1 MQFWRSI
8 VFTAVFGLGLTAL
21 ASLLLENY
29 DHQRIQER
37 IQADTASLESNI
49 RGSLV
54 RLLYASE
61 LTGSLLKT
69 SDRTPQQQLPL
80 LRSALAS
87 FYQSVRQVTLVDRDL
102 NVIAQTL
109 VSGNELVS
117 ATTYQGTPLNVAELE
132 QANNDAI
139 FLPARNL
146 SSSDHDLALFIP
158 VMTTQQ
164 SYFVAAIIDVEELLR
179 QTIHHH
185 IIEGYQ
191 VSVHQENLEIYNFSG
206 NTDLKPYWATEFNI
220 LIANNNWYFEV
231 WPTPNKFSNLHII
244 NPLVTP
250 LLGMF
255 ITGMMMIFV
264 ARIRNQEN
272 RLEQLHKVNNDY
284 TQSLL
289 ERDDIEKKL
298 AYLSEHDGLTEVP
311 NRNALIRF
319 LTKRLAEI
327 KSNNLQLVA
336 IQLNIDHFKDINNAL
351 GHKVGDEL
359 LKRLAH
365 RLQTSSQKFDFI
377 ARIGGDEFLVIKQA
391 IGSSQQATELA
402 EEITRLVKPQFF
414 IGRHE
419 IYASASIGIAFAS
432 DADYDADTLLRHT
445 DAALI
450 QAKLA
455 DYHGVAIYTRAQQSE
470 LSKRQ
475 ILLEQLHSAIEKN
488 EIIVHYQPM
497 YDLRDEQIVGFEAL
511 MRWQQSDGELVFPE
525 QFLPLIEDTGL
536 IVPLTDNLIRLVVSD
551 YARFSQLSERDL
563 TIGIN
568 LSGKQLA
575 LPELPE
581 ILRSHLRRNHV
592 APDRLHIE
600 IREEL
605 YCAHANQEKGVLS
618 TLRDTGVKLTID
630 GMGLNHAT
638 MDAVHAFPPS
648 LLKIS
653 QPLMS
658 DIPHS
663 KVHALIA
670 ETMIKFAHNEGIAIS
685 AVGVETQQQ
694 VDFLVQR
701 DCLVAQGYYLARP
714 LSKADIVSLLEPHVE
729 SESRVNKQE

>member
-1 MQFWRSI
+1 MKFWRSI

-37 IQADTASLESNI
+37 IQADASSLEANI

-61 LTGSLLKT
+61 LTSSLLKT
-69 SDRTPQQQLPL
+69 SDRSPQQQLPL

-87 FYQSVRQVTLVDRDL
+87 FYQSVRQVTIIDRDL
-102 NVIAQTL
+102 NVIAQSL
-109 VSGNELVS
+109 VSGKELVS
-117 ATTYQGTPLNVAELE
+117 AKTYQGTTLNIAQLE
-132 QANNDAI
+132 QATTDSL
-139 FLPARNL
+139 FLPARNF
-146 SSSDHDLALFIP
+146 SQNEYDLALFIP
-158 VMTTQQ
+158 VMNTQQ
-164 SYFVAAIIDVEELLR
+164 TYFVVAVIDIRELLK

-191 VSVHQENLEIYNFSG
+191 VAVRQDNSELYNFSG
-206 NTDLKPYWATEFNI
+206 NYELKDRWATDFTI
-220 LIANNNWYFEV
+220 SVANNRWFFEL
-231 WPTPNKFSNLHII
+231 WPTPTKFSNLHII
-244 NPLVTP
+244 NPLITP
-250 LLGMF
+250 LMGMF
-255 ITGMMMIFV
+255 ITGMLMLLV
-264 ARIRNQEN
+264 ARIRHQESHLE
-272 RLEQLHKVNNDY
+272 RLQKVNSDY
-284 TQSLL
+284 NQSLQK
-289 ERDDIEKKL
+289 RDEIEKQL

-319 LTKRLAEI
+319 LADRLAELQR
-327 KSNNLQLVA
+327 NNQQLVA
-336 IQLNIDHFKDINNAL
+336 LQLNIDHFKDINNAL

-365 RLQTSSQKFDFI
+365 RLQSSGSDYDFI
-377 ARIGGDEFLVIKQA
+377 ARIGGDEFLVIKQG
-391 IGSSQQATELA
+391 ITTDEQAKTLADEL
-402 EEITRLVKPQFF
+402 THLVKPQFF
-414 IGRHE
+414 IGCHE

-455 DYHGVAIYTRAQQSE
+455 DYHGVATYTRAQQSE

-475 ILLEQLHSAIEKN
+475 TLLEQLHRAIEQHH
-488 EIIVHYQPM
+488 IIVHYQPM
-497 YDLRDEQIVGFEAL
+497 YDLRDHTIVGFEAL
-511 MRWQQSDGELVFPE
+511 MRWQQEDGELVFPE

-536 IVPLTDNLIRLVVSD
+536 IVPLTDNLIRQVVND
-551 YARFSQLSERDL
+551 HAQFTQYGNTDL

-581 ILRSHLRRNHV
+581 ILTSHLRRNHV
-592 APDRLHIE
+592 APESLHIE

-605 YCAHANQEKGVLS
+605 YCAHANQTNGVLS
-618 TLRDTGVKLTID
+618 ALRDIGVKLTID
-630 GMGLNHAT
+630 GMGLNHDTISAI
-638 MDAVHAFPPS
+638 HLFPPS

-653 QPLMS
+653 QPLMR

-670 ETMIKFAHNEGIAIS
+670 ETMIKFAHSEGIAVS

-701 DCLVAQGYYLARP
+701 DCLIAQGYFLARP
-714 LSKADIVSLLEPHVE
+714 LPV
-729 SESRVNKQE
+729 QEATKLFAPNAFPTNH

>member
-1 MQFWRSI
+1 MKFWRSI
-8 VFTAVFGLGLTAL
+8 VFTAIFGLGLTAL
-21 ASLLLENY
+21 ASLLLESY
-29 DHQRIQER
+29 DHRRMQER
-37 IQADTASLESNI
+37 IQADASSLEANI

-61 LTGSLLKT
+61 LTGALLKT

-87 FYQSVRQVTLVDRDL
+87 FYQSVKQVNIVDRDL
-102 NVIAQTL
+102 NIVAQTL
-109 VSGNELVS
+109 VSGRELVS
-117 ATTYQGTPLNVAELE
+117 AGSYQGTTVNVAQLE
-132 QANNDAI
+132 QVSNESL
-139 FLPARNL
+139 FMPARNL
-146 SSSDHDLALFIP
+146 SSRPHDLALFIP
-158 VMTTQQ
+158 IVTTQQ
-164 SYFVAAIIDVEELLR
+164 SYFVVAIIDTHELLK
-179 QTIHHH
+179 QTVHHH

-191 VSVHQENLEIYNFSG
+191 ATVKQNNESIYNFFG
-206 NTDLKPYWATEFNI
+206 DQQLKGHWAADFTI
-220 LIANNNWYFEV
+220 SVANSSWYFEM
-231 WPTPNKFSNLHII
+231 WPTQTKFSDLHII
-244 NPLVTP
+244 HPLITP
-250 LLGMF
+250 LIGMF
-255 ITGMMMIFV
+255 VTGMLMLLV
-264 ARIRNQEN
+264 ARIRKQESQ
-272 RLEQLHKVNNDY
+272 LEALQQLNEDY
-284 TQSLL
+284 NQSLL
-289 ERDDIEKKL
+289 KRDEIEKQL

-319 LTKRLAEI
+319 LGERLTEVE
-327 KSNNLQLVA
+327 STNQQLVA

-365 RLQTSSQKFDFI
+365 RLQSSPHNFDFI
-377 ARIGGDEFLVIKQA
+377 ARIGGDEFLVIKQVTA
-391 IGSSQQATELA
+391 SEHQAKELA
-402 EEITRLVKPQFF
+402 EELTRLVKPQFF

-455 DYHGVAIYTRAQQSE
+455 DYHGIATYTRAQQSE

-475 ILLEQLHSAIEKN
+475 VLLEQLHRAIETHS
-488 EIIVHYQPM
+488 IIVHYQPM
-497 YDLRDEQIVGFEAL
+497 YDLIKQRIVGFEAL
-511 MRWQQSDGELVFPE
+511 MRWQHPDGELVYPE
-525 QFLPLIEDTGL
+525 EFLPLIEDTGL
-536 IVPLTDNLIRLVVSD
+536 IVPLTDNLIRQVVSD
-551 YARFSQLSERDL
+551 YADFTQRGNTEL

-581 ILRSHLRRNHV
+581 ILKLHVRRNQIG
-592 APDRLHIE
+592 PESLHIE
-600 IREEL
+600 IKEDL
-605 YCAHANQEKGVLS
+605 YCAHANHDNSVLS

-630 GMGLNHAT
+630 GMGLNQAT
-638 MDAVHAFPPS
+638 MDAVQNFPPS

-653 QPLMS
+653 QPLMV

-670 ETMIKFAHNEGIAIS
+670 ETMIKFAHSVGISIS

-694 VDFLVQR
+694 VDFLIQR
-701 DCLVAQGYYLARP
+701 DCLIAQGYYLARP
-714 LSKADIVSLLEPHVE
+714 LPKQDITALLASQAEP
-729 SESRVNKQE
+729 SEPNS